1 MTARA
6 QGLPGPCSRNQ
17 LRGHLPVEAWGA
29 WRAHATQPVAFQTR
43 KHAQGGS
50 CQGCRQELMSLP
62 AWHLATCRCW
72 CSSQLHPPP
81 SGQPGP
87 FLFRTTA
94 PTPAAKSAP
103 GTQSP
108 SMLRTLALPCCLF
121 PGLLCGA
128 HAELGRGCGYSWQEG
143 HRGSVP
149 TPSLAQPPR
158 CLPRGPKDTC
168 PAPGSR
174 WCLQR
179 ARGGWRVAR
188 SWLKSPEAAF
198 ASRVP
203 VPAAAEASGSSG
215 SKCSPPSV
223 TAAPH
228 PPLGNPGP
236 GRCPVSVLR
245 RGNGRSCLTRS
256 RRPGSQ
262 QGPARECVR
271 TVWGRRPAAPLQ
283 LRGQHTVACGSVAPP
298 GAEWAPVLAAYSST

>member
-50 CQGCRQELMSLP
+50 CQGRRQELMSLP

-103 GTQSP
+103 VTQSP

-128 HAELGRGCGYSWQEG
+128 HAELGRGCGCSWQEG

-149 TPSLAQPPR
+149 TPSLAQAPR

-174 WCLQR
+174 WCLRR
-179 ARGGWRVAR
+179 ARGGLAGGTV
-188 SWLKSPEAAF
+188 L
-198 ASRVP
+198 
-203 VPAAAEASGSSG
+203 AE
-215 SKCSPPSV
+215 KP
-223 TAAPH
+223 
-228 PPLGNPGP
+228 
-236 GRCPVSVLR
+236 
-245 RGNGRSCLTRS
+245 RSCLCF
-256 RRPGSQ
+256 PGSGPSRCRSFRELWQ
-262 QGPARECVR
+262 QMLTPFRHCHTPPPAGEP
-271 TVWGRRPAAPLQ
+271 RPWPL
-283 LRGQHTVACGSVAPP
+283 P
-298 GAEWAPVLAAYSST
+298 GACAPQG